1 MRIVLTTYG
10 SRGDVQPMLALS
22 LALQS
27 AGHDILF
34 AGPPEKAPWARQLK
48 CPYQPLGVDATA
60 FIDGMNDAHSLGAA
74 ARFIS
79 FLRKELVTQ
88 FELLPKIISGADMVV
103 GSSLV
108 LALSSVAESMGI
120 AYRYIAFTPQLL
132 PSGYH
137 PAPVF
142 RNQGLPRWCNRATW
156 NTMKVLDRWNLTR
169 LINKERKKLGL
180 LPAKDAWRHVLGRD
194 MIVAS
199 DSVIGQIPPDVAP
212 RVCQTGYMHLD
223 QPEKELPELTAFLGA
238 GPAPVYVG
246 FGSMP
251 KRDQAR
257 NVPLIVKAVRSIGQ
271 RVIIAKFWDAPSG
284 FSDAPDVFFINKFP
298 HLRLFPLMAGVVH
311 HGGAGT
317 TASGAISGVPQVI
330 VPHIL
335 DQYYWGRKVYES
347 NLGPKPVWR
356 SKLTAR
362 QLAAAIRECLSNDLL
377 IQTSKAAADVIK
389 GKDSIGMT
397 VAELVQCT
405 GNTFPEG

>member
-1 MRIVLTTYG
+1 MRIVLTTCG

-34 AGPPEKAPWARQLK
+34 AGPPEKASWARHLK
-48 CPYQPLGVDATA
+48 CPYQPFGTDVTA
-60 FIDGMNDAHSLGAA
+60 LIDDMDDAHSLGAA
-74 ARFIS
+74 VRFIS

-88 FELLPKIISGADMVV
+88 FEVLPGIISGADVVV

-108 LALSSVAESMGI
+108 LALSSVAESMGT

-142 RNQGLPRWCNRATW
+142 RNQSLPRWCNRITW
-156 NTMKVLDRWNLTR
+156 KTMKVLDRWNLTR
-169 LINKERKKLGL
+169 IINKERKKLGL
-180 LPAKDAWRHVLGRD
+180 NPTKDAWLHALGQD
-194 MIVAS
+194 VIVAS

-223 QPEKELPELTAFLGA
+223 QPEKELPELNAFLES
-238 GPAPVYVG
+238 GPAPVYAG

-257 NVPLIVKAVRSIGQ
+257 NVPLIVAAARSIGQ
-271 RVIIAKFWDAPSG
+271 RVIIAKFWDEPSE
-284 FSDAPDVFFINKFP
+284 FSDARDVFFIKKFP
-298 HLRLFPLMAGVVH
+298 HLRLFPLMAAVVH

-317 TASGAISGVPQVI
+317 TASGAISGVPQII

-335 DQYYWGRKVYES
+335 DQYYWGRKVHES
-347 NLGPKPVWR
+347 NLGPKPIGR

-362 QLAAAIRECLSNDLL
+362 RLAAAIRECLSNDLL

-389 GKDSIGMT
+389 GQDSIGMT
-397 VAELVQCT
+397 VAELET
-405 GNTFPEG
+405 